1 MPDVSH
7 RYLIVSN
14 RLPVTAVVK
23 DGNLELHP
31 STGGLATALKQ
42 VFAGSESVWIG
53 WPGETGDLLRKAR
66 TQMEDGLEKAGM
78 VPVYLAAKQVERF
91 YEGFSNGVLW
101 PLFHYLLD
109 TVRLD
114 AWKDWEA
121 YHEVN
126 QKFAEAVAA
135 EYRPGDRIWVQDYQL
150 CLVPGMLRKLL
161 PDAAIGFFLHIP
173 FPASGV
179 FRILPW
185 RRQILEGLLGADI
198 IGFHTFSYARQFTS
212 SLLRLI
218 GLESDVDTVSY
229 QGRFVRI
236 GAFPISIDT
245 EHFETASAHPEV
257 TAQVEKIREQ
267 HAGCQILVGVDRLDY
282 TKGLKRRVLAI
293 ERLLERHP
301 ELVGKFK
308 FIQAAVPSRAG
319 VEAYKQLRKQID
331 EVVGRVNG
339 QYSTLGWSPV
349 QYLYR
354 GLSHE
359 ELLGLYRAADVM
371 LVTPLRDGMN
381 LVAKEFAACRQDDDG
396 VLVLSEFAGAAWEM
410 GEAIIVNPYDED
422 EMATAIHRALTMGEQ
437 ERRFRMQRLRK
448 RVRDWTV
455 HDWVRQFDDAFTS
468 AIEQNKAWLRT
479 STLNAETIARIKAAP
494 HLTLVLDYDGT
505 LVPFAPTPEL
515 ATPDAELMKLLHAL
529 IARPGTEVNLASGR
543 DRSTLEQWFG
553 ELDVGLHAEHGFW
566 SRLRGSS
573 LWTAAGKLSEG
584 WYDKART
591 IMEEFAART
600 PGALVEEKTTSL
612 CWHFRRCEP
621 EFARMQE
628 RELRMHLADLFR
640 NHPVE
645 VLRGAKV
652 VELRQLGIHK
662 GVVITSLVEQA
673 PASSCLVA
681 LGDDTT
687 DEDMFSRLPASGIG
701 IKVGAGL
708 SRASYRLGDPGAVR
722 AFLRVLAE

>member
-1 MPDVSH
+1 MSSERP

-14 RLPVTAVVK
+14 RLPVTAVVEN
-23 DGNLELHP
+23 GSLELRP
-31 STGGLATALKQ
+31 SAGGLATALKQ
-42 VFAGSESVWIG
+42 VFHGQDAVWVG
-53 WPGETGDLLRKAR
+53 WPGETGNLTRKTR
-66 TQMEDGLEKAGM
+66 TQLEDGLEEAGM
-78 VPVYLAAKQVERF
+78 VPVYLGARQVERF

-121 YHEVN
+121 YQEVN
-126 QKFAEAVAA
+126 QQFAETVAA
-135 EYRPGDRIWVQDYQL
+135 EYKPGDRIWVQDYQL

-161 PDAAIGFFLHIP
+161 PEASIGFFLHIP

-185 RRQILEGLLGADI
+185 RRQILEGLLGADV
-198 IGFHTFSYARQFTS
+198 IGFHTFSYARQFSS
-212 SLLRLI
+212 SLLRLL

-245 EHFETASAHPEV
+245 SYFENASAHPDV
-257 TAQVEKIREQ
+257 TAQVEAIKAQ
-267 HAGCQILVGVDRLDY
+267 HPGCKILVGVDRLDY

-301 ELVGKFK
+301 ELAGKFK

-319 VEAYKQLRKQID
+319 VEAYKQLRRQID
-331 EVVGRVNG
+331 EVVGRING

-354 GLSHE
+354 SLGHE
-359 ELLGLYRAADVM
+359 ELLALYRAADVM

-410 GEAIIVNPYDED
+410 GEAVIVNPYDEN
-422 EMATAIHRALTMGEQ
+422 EMATAIHRGLTMQEP

-448 RVRDWTV
+448 RVQDWTV
-455 HDWVRQFDDAFTS
+455 HHWVRQFDEALTGSMAQNRVWHQTS
-468 AIEQNKAWLRT
+468 MLGE
-479 STLNAETIARIKAAP
+479 ETIQRIKAAER
-494 HLTLVLDYDGT
+494 LVLVLDYDGT

-515 ATPDAELMKLLHAL
+515 AMPDVSLLELLQSL
-529 IARPGTEVNLASGR
+529 IRRPGTEVHLASGR
-543 DRSTLEQWFG
+543 DRNTLEQWFG
-553 ELDVGLHAEHGFW
+553 NLDVGLHAEHGFW
-566 SRLRGSS
+566 NRARGGTEWQAAARL
-573 LWTAAGKLSEG
+573 TEG
-584 WYDKART
+584 WYEKART

-600 PGALVEEKTTSL
+600 PGAMVEEKTTSL

-621 EFARMQE
+621 DFARMQE
-628 RELRMHLADLFR
+628 RELRMHLAELFR
-640 NHPVE
+640 NYSVE
-645 VLRGAKV
+645 VLRGSKV
-652 VELRQLGIHK
+652 VELRQLGVHK
-662 GVVITSLVEQA
+662 GVVISTLQANTS
-673 PASSCLVA
+673 PDTCIVA
-681 LGDDTT
+681 IGDDTT
-687 DEDMFSRLPASGIG
+687 DEDMFASLTERDIG
-701 IKVGAGL
+701 IKVGANP
-708 SRASYRLGDPGAVR
+708 SRAAHRLGDFNAVR
-722 AFLRVLAE
+722 ELLTRLTS